1 MTVRILSD
9 LLLEM
14 RGMCKSFP
22 GVRAL
27 DEVYFNVLRNEIVGL
42 VGENGAGKTTLM
54 RILCGI
60 HRPDQGEIV
69 LEGKKVSFKN
79 PRDARGHGI
88 SMVFQEQSILP
99 NLTVAENLF
108 LGYEGFF
115 SQRGIFSKRKILAK
129 AKEILEEF
137 GLTFDPDVPVHRLSF
152 AERQMLEIAR
162 NIWSAQASSVRT
174 PILILDEP
182 TTFLEEKEIEL
193 FFAKLKEIRERA
205 SIVYISHRLSEVV
218 SLCDRIYV
226 LKDGKNAGVFDRAEA
241 SEELLRS
248 RMVGRKFE
256 GEYYLTDMQGR
267 PRDEVLLEVRNC
279 TKRGKFY
286 NVSFQVAKGEVVSI
300 CGAVGSG
307 KEEVCQMLFG
317 LLKPDEGDILVEG
330 RKVII
335 NSPEEAVALGIGFI
349 PEDRRSEGLVLN
361 LPVVENVT
369 LPILEGLRKGAFVDS
384 QKQMEIAEKMI
395 HRLNIKTPSPRTP
408 CANLSGGNQQ
418 KVVLSKWLVS
428 RVKVLVMLHP
438 TRGIDVGAK
447 QEIYRLIRDLSKQGI
462 GMIILG
468 DSFEEDIGLAHKILV
483 MKDGR
488 VQAVLDATE
497 SKPTPADVLQ
507 YVV

>member
-1 MTVRILSD
+1 MITLSD

-14 RGMCKSFP
+14 RGICKSFP
-22 GVRAL
+22 GVQAL
-27 DEVYFNVLRNEIVGL
+27 DDVYFDVFRGEIVGL

-60 HRPDQGEIV
+60 YQPDRGEII
-69 LEGKKVSFKN
+69 LDGKKVLFKN
-79 PRDARGHGI
+79 PQDARRHGVG
-88 SMVFQEQSILP
+88 MVFQEQSILP

-108 LGYEGFF
+108 LGYESLL
-115 SQRGIFSKRKILAK
+115 SQRGIFSKKKILLQ
-129 AKEILEEF
+129 AKEVLEEF
-137 GLTFDPDVPVHRLSF
+137 GLDFHPDMPTYRLTF

-162 NIWSAQASSVRT
+162 NIWLAQASSART
-174 PILILDEP
+174 PLLILDEP
-182 TTFLEEKEIEL
+182 TTVLEEKEIEFL
-193 FFAKLKEIRERA
+193 FAKLAELKERA

-218 SLCDRIYV
+218 HLCDRVHV
-226 LKDGKNAGVFDRAEA
+226 LKDGKNAGTFVRSEV

-256 GEYYLTDMQGR
+256 GEYYLTSEQGK
-267 PRDEVLLEVRNC
+267 PGNKVILELRNC
-279 TKRGKFY
+279 TKEGKFY
-286 NVSFQVAKGEVVSI
+286 NVSFQVAQGEIVSI
-300 CGAVGSG
+300 CGTVGSG
-307 KEEVCQMLFG
+307 KEEVCQLLFG
-317 LLKPDEGDILVEG
+317 LLRPDEGDILVEG
-330 RKVII
+330 KKVTID
-335 NSPEEAVALGIGFI
+335 SPEKALALGIGFV

-361 LPVVENVT
+361 LPVAENIT
-369 LPILEGLRKGAFVDS
+369 LPILEGLCKGPFVDS
-384 QKQMEIAEKMI
+384 QKQIEVAQKMI
-395 HRLNIKTPSPRTP
+395 HRLNIRTPSPKVP

-428 RVKVLVMLHP
+428 RVKVLIMLHP

-447 QEIYRLIRDLSKQGI
+447 QEIYRLIRELSRQGI

-488 VQAVLDATE
+488 IRAVLDATE
-497 SKPTPADVLQ
+497 FKPTPADVLQ